1 MDSEDVQIGERLQAL
16 RGPVISQAGLA
27 NAMKERGHDKWSQAT
42 VWSVEQGKRPLRLTE
57 AAALAEI
64 LQAEVGDLLQSSE
77 ASRAMDKIRDAL
89 VDVDRIGRTIS
100 GLTLDFEEA
109 RTALREQI
117 GHLDAE
123 SVEAWTEGERER
135 LHRLLVEADI
145 RMKWR
150 GEHLE
155 IVGRGDME
163 EEWLHHLGED
173 EDDGLDR

>member
-1 MDSEDVQIGERLQAL
+1 MDSDDVQIGERLQAL

-77 ASRAMDKIRDAL
+77 ASKTMDRIRDAL
-89 VDVDRIGRTIS
+89 VEVDRIGREIGS
-100 GLTLDFEEA
+100 LVLDFEEA
-109 RTALREQI
+109 RTALRDEIAHIDQEAI
-117 GHLDAE
+117 G
-123 SVEAWTEGERER
+123 SWTEAERER
-135 LHRLLVEADI
+135 LHRLLVDADH
-145 RMKWR
+145 RMKWH

-155 IVGRGDME
+155 VMGRGDME
-163 EEWLHHLGED
+163 DEWLHDFGGD
-173 EDDGLDR
+173 DDGVDQ